1 MLHTQFSPRLLS
13 TGLIAAVAAAVLA
26 GCGGSQAVNPAAAV
40 GTSSSVHSI
49 VNPDVKGGC
58 KAHGGVRVTP
68 CSVDFTA
75 SSSGPQTVSVRT
87 PKNKKGTLS
96 EADFCGGASGIA
108 TVTQG
113 SGDDW
118 TVTAGATTGSCTAT
132 FSFNNKK
139 GKTVGWAALDITN
152 SI

>member
-1 MLHTQFSPRLLS
+1 MV
-13 TGLIAAVAAAVLA
+13 AAVAAAVLA
-26 GCGGSQAVNPAAAV
+26 GCSGSQAVNPAAAV
-40 GTSSSVHSI
+40 GGSSSVHSI
-49 VNPDVKGGC
+49 VNPDVKGHC
-58 KAHGGVRVTP
+58 PAHGGVRVTP

-75 SSSGPQTVSVRT
+75 SSTGPDTVTVRT
-87 PKNKKGTLS
+87 PKNKKGTLG
-96 EADFCGGASGIA
+96 EVDTCGGASGIA

-113 SGDDW
+113 SGDEW
-118 TVTAGATTGSCTAT
+118 TVTAGATAGSCTAT

>member
-1 MLHTQFSPRLLS
+1 MV
-13 TGLIAAVAAAVLA
+13 AAVAAAVLA
-26 GCGGSQAVNPAAAV
+26 GCSGSQAVNPAAAV
-40 GTSSSVHSI
+40 GSSSSVHSI
-49 VNPDVKGGC
+49 VTPDVKGHC

-75 SSSGPQTVSVRT
+75 SSYGPQTVSVRT
-87 PKNKKGTLS
+87 PKNKKGTLG
-96 EADFCGGASGIA
+96 EADYCGGASGIA

-118 TVTAGATTGSCTAT
+118 IVTAGATTGSCTAT

>member
-13 TGLIAAVAAAVLA
+13 AGMVAAVAAAVLS
-26 GCGGSQAVNPAAAV
+26 GCSGSQAVNPAAAV
-40 GTSSSVHSI
+40 GSSSSVHSI
-49 VNPDVKGGC
+49 AIPDVKGGC

-68 CSVDFTA
+68 CSVDLTA

-118 TVTAGATTGSCTAT
+118 IVTAGATAGSCTAT

>member
-1 MLHTQFSPRLLS
+1 LLHTQFSPRLLS

-49 VNPDVKGGC
+49 VPDVKGHC

-113 SGDDW
+113 SGDEW

-132 FSFNNKK
+132 FSFINKK